1 MIDLQGFILA
11 ILPIALSP
19 GASFTLAISSVS
31 SSGFRGV
38 LKVIVGTGLGIVV
51 HGILVGLGVSSVIAE
66 NAMLLNALTLC
77 GIAFLFYL
85 GVKLLVSGFNARS
98 GASFAVKKIGVKDAF
113 LLNIFNVKALL
124 FYLTVVPM
132 FAGADFIHYLY
143 LSSLHVF
150 IMLAWTSVCSLL
162 FIMAQK
168 QLSFA
173 KVSLVVNVAG
183 GVCLVYLACVSAFAF
198 NR

>member
-1 MIDLQGFILA
+1 MIDLQGFTLA

-19 GASFTLAISSVS
+19 GASFALSMSNMSST
-31 SSGFRGV
+31 GFQGV
-38 LKVIVGTGLGIVV
+38 LKVIVGTGLGIAV
-51 HGILVGLGVSSVIAE
+51 HGILVGLGVSSVIVE
-66 NAMLLNALTLC
+66 NAMLLNALKLC

-85 GVKLLVSGFNARS
+85 GVRLLASGFSARS
-98 GASFAVKKIGVKDAF
+98 GSSYALKEAGVKDAF

-132 FAGADFIHYLY
+132 FAGADFMNYLY

-150 IMLAWTSVCSLL
+150 IMLTWTSMCSLL

-173 KVSLVVNVAG
+173 KISAVVNVAG
-183 GVCLVYLACVSAFAF
+183 GVCLVYLACVSAVAF
-198 NR
+198 NG